1 MDVDVLIVGAGPT
14 GLALAEELARFGV
27 SFRIVDNGRGVT
39 DLSKAIGVQARTL
52 ETLDIMGLADDLA
65 RRGNQA
71 RSFHIYDGA
80 DPILSLDFQGLDSRY
95 PYLLV
100 VPQSDTERVL
110 AGKLNRLGI
119 LIEHETTLTHF
130 TQDGQSVSAVVRGAD
145 GREQTIHTRWLV
157 GCDGAHSAVRH
168 GLNMPFEGQ
177 EYPEGFLLADVAVEW
192 DKPSDELFLFLHEGW
207 LTAFFA
213 LPNGRYRI
221 IADLPPD
228 DAPPD
233 QKPALEECQ
242 RLVDSR
248 LPISAKLSEPSWTA
262 YYRVHRRIVPRL
274 QDGRV
279 FLVGDAAH
287 IHSPAAAQGM
297 NTGIQDAFN
306 LGWKLALVAQGYAS
320 ETLLRSYHTERYP
333 VERAVLQGTDLLLRM
348 VSLRKSAGRSL
359 RNHLL
364 PLVSATRP
372 VQERVRERISELS
385 VQYNASPIVLDC
397 DHAGG
402 PKAGERAPDGEM
414 IAPNGASVRI
424 YEILRDGRFLM
435 LIFSDQGDTFDE
447 RFVAAALDLPAPLC
461 SLVRRVIVTRR
472 EPSLEAMGGDVPVLH
487 DAPGLVYERYGAVRP
502 CVRII
507 RPDGYIGFRA
517 DIRLLK
523 NGLFSFGG
531 HLLGRF

>member
-27 SFRIVDNGRGVT
+27 SFRIIDQGRGVT
-39 DLSKAIGVQARTL
+39 DQSKAIGVQARTL
-52 ETLDIMGLADDLA
+52 ETLDIMGLADDLV
-65 RRGNQA
+65 RRGNPA
-71 RSFHIYDGA
+71 KAFHIYDGP
-80 DPILSLDFQGLDSRY
+80 DQILSLDFQGLDSRY
-95 PYLLV
+95 PYLLI

-110 AGKLNRLGI
+110 SGKLNRHGI
-119 LIEHETTLTHF
+119 LIEHETMLLHF
-130 TQDGQSVSAVVRGAD
+130 QQDEQSVSAVIAGAD

-157 GCDGAHSAVRH
+157 GCDGAHSTVRH
-168 GLNMPFEGQ
+168 GLELPFEGQ
-177 EYPEGFLLADVAVEW
+177 QYSEGFLLADVQVEW

-213 LPNGRYRI
+213 LPGGRCRI

-228 DAPPD
+228 DAPPNR
-233 QKPALEECQ
+233 KPTLEECQ
-242 RLVDSR
+242 RLVDAR
-248 LPISAKLSEPSWTA
+248 LPLPAKLSDPTWTA
-262 YYRVHRRIVPRL
+262 YYRIHRRIVPRL
-274 QDGRV
+274 QEGRI

-306 LGWKLALVAQGYAS
+306 LGWKLALVVQGFAS

-333 VERAVLQGTDLLLRM
+333 VEQAVLHGTDLLLRM

-364 PLVSATRP
+364 PLVSAARP

-385 VQYNASPIVLDC
+385 VQYHDSPIVLDC
-397 DHAGG
+397 DHSGG
-402 PKAGERAPDGEM
+402 PKAGERAPDGDL
-414 IAPNGASVRI
+414 IAPNDATVRI

-435 LIFSDQGDTFDE
+435 LIFADQGDSFDE
-447 RFVAAALDLPAPLC
+447 QFVAAACDLPPSLS
-461 SLVRRVIVTRR
+461 SLVRRVVVTRR
-472 EPSLEAMGGDVPVLH
+472 EAAPEGISVDVPVLR
-487 DAPGLVYERYGAVRP
+487 DPPGLVYERYGAVRP

-507 RPDGYIGFRA
+507 RPDGYVGFRA
-517 DIRLLK
+517 DARLLK
-523 NGLFSFGG
+523 NGLFSYGG